1 MHTDRAFA
9 DVLVRFGELA
19 RLAAAHV
26 QSIPPES
33 HLLHTLESIPRALAR
48 FFWFTIE
55 FGLMRDGPDIKVY
68 GSGLLSFYG
77 EIEHAT
83 SSPDV
88 QRHPH
93 QLEWVINQSF
103 EIDSYQPLLF
113 IANDFEHVFT
123 KVDTLAL

>member
-1 MHTDRAFA
+1 MHSPRPRP
-9 DVLVRFGELA
+9 VLLVHHRT
-19 RLAAAHV
+19 R
-26 QSIPPES
+26 PD
-33 HLLHTLESIPRALAR
+33 
-48 FFWFTIE
+48 
-55 FGLMRDGPDIKVY
+55 RDGPDIKVY

-93 QLEWVINQSF
+93 QLEWVINQPF